1 MRRILTT
8 LLLVASSTLPALA
21 TDYSGGPVGWQKYF
35 SHFGRPSCDQP
46 SVLARVTEKFA
57 YQDAHVVH
65 SGIGITGIDNIRE
78 EPLRVD
84 GAGLVHRRYCEATAW
99 LSNGRKA
106 DVAYLIE
113 GPALATF
120 AIGWHV
126 ESCVIGVDPW
136 RVYDRHCRAIRP

>member
-8 LLLVASSTLPALA
+8 LLLVASSTWPALA

-35 SHFGRPSCDQP
+35 STFGGPSCDQP

-78 EPLRVD
+78 KPLRVD
-84 GAGLVHRRYCEATAW
+84 GAGLVHRRYCEGTAW

-106 DVAYLIE
+106 ELAYLIE

-120 AIGWHV
+120 SVGWHV
-126 ESCVIGVDPW
+126 ESCVVGIDPW
-136 RVYDRHCRAIRP
+136 RVYDRRCRAIRP